1 MKNKK
6 SVKLTKSNKDTSTSS
21 KNTTA
26 TWQQVSKN
34 RNWIIYITIFF
45 VLTMIFAWWAVGTFL
60 GSAMY
65 INLSFFTDHNETSI
79 STDTSA
85 ASTIEVETYLI
96 SRSIDGVIV
105 DEDDQKLVPYAVMIE
120 NLLSVRPQ
128 SGLSQASVVY
138 ESLVEGGATRFVAI
152 FDPYEVI
159 PEIMPVRS
167 ARPYYLEWS
176 SEYEALYAH
185 AGGSPQA
192 LTIIGENKDLIDL
205 EALGRGNKYFWRDTS
220 KYAPHNLVT
229 SSEKMN
235 FALRDLELADTETSY
250 QSWKYKE
257 DSVLEDRGEDGKT
270 LSFNFSYGTTYLVD
284 MQYNQDENLYYRSNA
299 NQPHLDSN
307 TGEQI
312 KIKNVIVQIVPE
324 PVLNGGKGRLEIQV
338 GGPGP
343 AWILRDGEIIEGTWK
358 KESRTDRTYFY
369 YIDGNE
375 LEFNRG
381 NTWVHILPETQEVL
395 YE

>member
-6 SVKLTKSNKDTSTSS
+6 IAKPTKISSAKAIS
-21 KNTTA
+21 KNTTE
-26 TWQQVSKN
+26 TWHQVSKN

-45 VLTMIFAWWAVGTFL
+45 VLTMFFAWWAVGGAI
-60 GSAMY
+60 GSVLY
-65 INLSFFTDHNETSI
+65 INLSFFSDNNETTLT
-79 STDTSA
+79 TDVSA
-85 ASTIEVETYLI
+85 ASTTELI
-96 SRSIDGVIV
+96 SDKKGRSIDGVV
-105 DEDDQKLVPYAVMIE
+105 SEKDSQKLVPYAVMIE

-138 ESLVEGGATRFVAI
+138 ESLVEGGATRFLAV
-152 FDPYEVI
+152 FDPSEAI
-159 PEIMPVRS
+159 LEIMPVRS

-176 SEYEALYAH
+176 SEYEALYVH

-192 LTIIGENKDLIDL
+192 LTIIRENEDFIDL

-229 SSEKMN
+229 SSEKIN
-235 FALRDLELADTETSY
+235 FALRDLGLMDKETIF

-257 DSVLEDRGEDGKT
+257 EALIEERGEDKKK
-270 LSFNFSYGTTYLVD
+270 LSFNFSYGTTYLVGLE
-284 MQYNQDENLYYRSNA
+284 YNKGENLYYRFNA

-312 KIKNVIVQIVPE
+312 AIKNVIVQIVPE

-343 AWILRDGEIIEGTWK
+343 AWILRDGEIIAGIWK
-358 KESRTDRTYFY
+358 KESRTDRTYFF
-369 YIDGNE
+369 DAEGNE
-375 LEFNRG
+375 IEFNRG
-381 NTWVHILPETQEVL
+381 NTWVHILPETQDVL